1 MDRSIHVV
9 VVQFKPRKG
18 DYAANLA
25 RLAGIFSQIDSLDPR
40 PDVAVFAET
49 ALTGYF
55 VEGGVRDV
63 ALTAGA
69 FARDLQAQYASAV
82 TTPRTLDVCIG
93 FYEVWNNAF
102 YNSALYVTLGQDG
115 PVIRHVHRKL
125 FLPTYGLFDE
135 ERFVD
140 RGFEVRAF
148 ETEWGRTAMLIC
160 EDAWHS
166 LTGTVAALDGATM
179 LFVLSASP
187 ARGVWP
193 REDEGPVPANLK
205 RWERLARDI
214 AEEHGV
220 FVALVNLVG
229 TEGGKT
235 FSGGSIIC
243 GPHGDVRARAPLWD
257 ETMMT
262 ISLDPQDITR
272 ARSDVPLLTDL
283 QTMMPHLMRAVDRI
297 QAGERFVLT
306 YDDAPTDGGP
316 LTPVGSEADGERADA
331 PSTEETA
338 RRPSEEKGPKKV
350 PHAEEAKP
358 AKKVSRATKQ
368 PSASRSTAKAGTDA
382 SRNGSDPLPVLRAA
396 ESRSGPPPLE
406 IDPELTAGWLV
417 SFLREE
423 FERRGFEKSVVGLSG
438 GVDSAVTAYL
448 SAEALGKNNVLAV
461 RMPYRT
467 SNPDSLAHA
476 QLVIDQL
483 GIESRTIDIS
493 PAVDGYLTN
502 EPEADPAR
510 RGNVMARE
518 RMIVLFD
525 QSAKSHALPVGTG
538 NKTERLL
545 GYFTWHAD
553 DSPPINPLG
562 DLFKTQVWQL
572 AKFLGVPD
580 VIVGKP
586 ASADL
591 IEGQTDEGDFGVSYA
606 EADKILNWLVSG
618 YSPTALAAR
627 GFDSDKVEL
636 VRKRLAGTHWKRKLP
651 TVALLSPTGI
661 GESYLRPV
669 DY

>member
-1 MDRSIHVV
+1 MDRLVHLVV
-9 VVQFKPRKG
+9 IQFKPRKG

-25 RLAGIFSQIDSLDPR
+25 RLAGIFSQIDNLDPR

-63 ALTAGA
+63 AMTAGA
-69 FARDLQAQYASAV
+69 LAKDLNAQYLAAV
-82 TTPRTLDVCIG
+82 NTPRPLDVCIG

-102 YNSALYVTLGQDG
+102 YNSALYATLGSEQ

-148 ETEWGRTAMLIC
+148 DTDWGRAAMLIC

-179 LFVLSASP
+179 IFVVSASP
-187 ARGVWP
+187 GRGVWP
-193 REDEGPVPANLK
+193 REGEGPVPANLK

-243 GPHGDVRARAPLWD
+243 GPHGDVRAQAPLWD
-257 ETMMT
+257 EAILT
-262 ISLDPQDITR
+262 ISLDPQDLTR

-283 QTMMPHLMRAVDRI
+283 QTMMPHLMRNVDRI
-297 QAGERFVLT
+297 QAGEKRELS
-306 YDDAPTDGGP
+306 YDEGGTGGGP
-316 LTPVGSEADGERADA
+316 LTPIGHPGDGERADA
-331 PSTEETA
+331 PSTEDTA
-338 RRPSEEKGPKKV
+338 RRPAEEKK
-350 PHAEEAKP
+350 
-358 AKKVSRATKQ
+358 
-368 PSASRSTAKAGTDA
+368 AKAA
-382 SRNGSDPLPVLRAA
+382 SAKSAQRAAKASIQKQKKEATIDGAKRNGSEPITVTRVPSTQA
-396 ESRSGPPPLE
+396 GPPPLD
-406 IDPELTAGWLV
+406 IDPELTSKWLV
-417 SFLREE
+417 AFLREE
-423 FERRGFEKSVVGLSG
+423 FERRNFGRAVVGLSG
-438 GVDSAVTAYL
+438 GVDSAVTTFLA
-448 SAEALGKNNVLAV
+448 AEALGADNVLAV

-476 QLVIDQL
+476 QLVIDAV
-483 GIESRTIDIS
+483 GVKSRTIDIT
-493 PAVDGYLTN
+493 PAVDGYLAN
-502 EPEADPAR
+502 ETDADPAR

-525 QSAKSHALPVGTG
+525 QSAKCHALPVGTG

-572 AKFLGVPD
+572 AKFLGVPE
-580 VIVGKP
+580 VIVNKP

-591 IEGQTDEGDFGVSYA
+591 IEGQTDEGDFGIKYS
-606 EADKILNWLVSG
+606 EADQILNWLISG
-618 YSPTALAAR
+618 YSPAALAAR
-627 GFDSDKVEL
+627 GFDANKVEL

>member
-1 MDRSIHVV
+1 MDRLVHLV

-18 DYAANLA
+18 DYATNLA
-25 RLAGIFSQIDSLDPR
+25 SLAGIFSQIDNLDPL
-40 PDVAVFAET
+40 PDVAVFSET

-69 FARDLQAQYASAV
+69 LARDLNAQYLAAV
-82 TTPRTLDVCIG
+82 NTPRTLDVCIG

-102 YNSALYVTLGQDG
+102 YNSALYVTLGTEG

-148 ETEWGRTAMLIC
+148 DTDWGRAAMLIC

-166 LTGTVAALDGATM
+166 LTGTIAALDGATM
-179 LFVLSASP
+179 IFVVSASP
-187 ARGVWP
+187 GRGVWP
-193 REDEGPVPANLK
+193 REGEGPVPANLK

-235 FSGGSIIC
+235 FAGGSIIC
-243 GPHGDVRARAPLWD
+243 GPHGDVRAQAPLWD
-257 ETMMT
+257 EAMLT
-262 ISLDPQDITR
+262 ISLDPQDLTR

-283 QTMMPHLMRAVDRI
+283 QTMMPHLMRNVDRI
-297 QAGERFVLT
+297 QAGEKRELG
-306 YDDAPTDGGP
+306 YDEERTDPGP
-316 LTPVGSEADGERADA
+316 LTPPAESQPRTK
-331 PSTEETA
+331 S
-338 RRPSEEKGPKKV
+338 KKV
-350 PHAEEAKP
+350 E
-358 AKKVSRATKQ
+358 
-368 PSASRSTAKAGTDA
+368 GM
-382 SRNGSDPLPVLRAA
+382 SRNGSEPITVLRAPSTQA
-396 ESRSGPPPLE
+396 GPPPID
-406 IDPELTAGWLV
+406 IDPELTAKWLV
-417 SFLREE
+417 AFLREE
-423 FERRGFEKSVVGLSG
+423 FERRNFSRAVVGLSG
-438 GVDSAVTAYL
+438 GVDSAVTSFLA
-448 SAEALGKNNVLAV
+448 AEALGAENVLAV

-476 QLVIDQL
+476 QLVVDAL
-483 GIESRTIDIS
+483 GVKSRTIDIS
-493 PAVDGYLTN
+493 PAVDGYLSN
-502 EPEADPAR
+502 EPDADPAR

-518 RMIVLFD
+518 RMIILFD
-525 QSAKSHALPVGTG
+525 QSAKCHALPVGTG

-572 AKFLGVPD
+572 AKFLGVPE
-580 VIVGKP
+580 VIVKKP

-591 IEGQTDEGDFGVSYA
+591 IEGQTDEGDFGISYP
-606 EADKILNWLVSG
+606 EADQILNWLISG
-618 YSPTALAAR
+618 YSPAALAAR
-627 GFDSDKVEL
+627 DFDPHKVEI

>member
-1 MDRSIHVV
+1 MDRSVHLV

-18 DYAANLA
+18 DYTANVE
-25 RLAGIFSQIDSLDPR
+25 RLGGIFSQIDALDPR

-63 ALTAGA
+63 AMTAGA
-69 FARDLQAQYASAV
+69 FARDLQAQYAGTVA
-82 TTPRTLDVCIG
+82 TPRPLDVCIG

-102 YNSALYVTLGQDG
+102 YNSALYVTLGGDTDE
-115 PVIRHVHRKL
+115 PLIRHVHRKL
-125 FLPTYGLFDE
+125 FLPTYGMFDE

-148 ETEWGRTAMLIC
+148 DTGWGRAAMLIC

-179 LFVLSASP
+179 IFILSASP

-214 AEEHGV
+214 AEEQGV

-235 FSGGSIIC
+235 FSGGSIIT
-243 GPHGDVRARAPLWD
+243 GPYGDVRARAPLWD
-257 ETMMT
+257 ETIMT
-262 ISLDPQDITR
+262 ITLDPQDLTR
-272 ARSDVPLLTDL
+272 ARSDAPLLTDL
-283 QTMMPHLMRAVDRI
+283 QTMMPHLMRTVDRI
-297 QAGERFVLT
+297 QAGERLVLS
-306 YDDAPTDGGP
+306 YDQGASEGGP
-316 LTPVGSEADGERADA
+316 LTPLDRSATGERADA
-331 PSTEETA
+331 PSSEETA
-338 RRPSEEKGPKKV
+338 RRPSGKSRKGSS
-350 PHAEEAKP
+350 AISA
-358 AKKVSRATKQ
+358 RASSKTKAATR
-368 PSASRSTAKAGTDA
+368 SASP
-382 SRNGSDPLPVLRAA
+382 SRNGTEPIPVMRTPD
-396 ESRSGPPPLE
+396 SPGGPPPVA
-406 IDPELTAGWLV
+406 IDAQLTVGWLV

-423 FERRGFEKSVVGLSG
+423 FERRGFDKAVIGLSG
-438 GVDSAVTAYL
+438 GVDSAVTAFL
-448 SAEALGKNNVLAV
+448 TAQALGAENVIGV

-467 SNPDSLAHA
+467 SNPESLTHA
-476 QLVIDQL
+476 QLVIDKL
-483 GIESRTIDIS
+483 GIQSRTIDIS
-493 PAVDGYLTN
+493 PAVDGYLAN
-502 EPEADPAR
+502 EPDADPAR

-525 QSAKSHALPVGTG
+525 LSAKYKALPVGTG

-553 DSPPINPLG
+553 DSPPINALG

-572 AKFLGVPD
+572 ATFLGVPN
-580 VIVGKP
+580 VIVSKP

-591 IEGQTDEGDFGVSYA
+591 IEGQTDERDFGISYA
-606 EADKILNWLVSG
+606 EADQILNWLVSG
-618 YSPTALAAR
+618 YSPAALVAR
-627 GFDSDKVEL
+627 GFDPAKVEL
-636 VRKRLAGTHWKRKLP
+636 VRTRLAGTHWKRKLP
-651 TVALLSPTGI
+651 TVAMVSATGI
-661 GESYLRPV
+661 GEAYLRPV

>member
-1 MDRSIHVV
+1 MDRSIHLV

-25 RLAGIFSQIDSLDPR
+25 RLAGIFSQTDSLDPR

-55 VEGGVRDV
+55 VEGGIRDV

-69 FARDLQAQYASAV
+69 FARDLQSQYTTAV
-82 TTPRTLDVCIG
+82 TTPRPLDVCIG
-93 FYEVWNNAF
+93 FYEVWNNAY
-102 YNSALYVTLGQDG
+102 YNSALYVTLGGDE

-125 FLPTYGLFDE
+125 FLPTYGMFDE

-148 ETEWGRTAMLIC
+148 DTAWGRAAMLIC

-166 LTGTVAALDGATM
+166 LTGTVAALDGATTV
-179 LFVLSASP
+179 FVLSASP
-187 ARGVWP
+187 ARGVW
-193 REDEGPVPANLK
+193 RRDDEGPVPANLK

-243 GPHGDVRARAPLWD
+243 GPHGDVRAQAPLWD
-257 ETMMT
+257 ETILT
-262 ISLDPQDITR
+262 ITLDPHDLTR
-272 ARSDVPLLTDL
+272 ARSDAPLLTDL
-283 QTMMPHLMRAVDRI
+283 QTMMPHLMRTVDRI
-297 QAGERFVLT
+297 QAGEPLT
-306 YDDAPTDGGP
+306 LSYDEGSTDGGP
-316 LTPVGSEADGERADA
+316 LTPVGKRAEGERADA
-331 PSTEETA
+331 PSTEESVRQPARKSRKAGKTA
-338 RRPSEEKGPKKV
+338 
-350 PHAEEAKP
+350 
-358 AKKVSRATKQ
+358 
-368 PSASRSTAKAGTDA
+368 TAKSSLRPPAGA
-382 SRNGSDPLPVLRAA
+382 RSRNGSEPIPVVRTPN
-396 ESRSGPPPLE
+396 SPGGPPPLD

-423 FERRGFEKSVVGLSG
+423 FERRGFQKAVLGLSG
-438 GVDSAVTAYL
+438 GVDSAVTAFL
-448 SAEALGKNNVLAV
+448 SAEALGPQNVVAV

-476 QLVIDQL
+476 QLVIDL
-483 GIESRTIDIS
+483 LKVESRTIDIS
-493 PAVDGYLTN
+493 DAVDGYLSH
-502 EPEADPAR
+502 EPDADPAR

-525 QSAKSHALPVGTG
+525 QSAKFHALPVGTG

-562 DLFKTQVWQL
+562 DLFKTQVWEL
-572 AKFLGVPD
+572 ARFLGVPD

-591 IEGQTDEGDFGVSYA
+591 IEGQTDEGDFGISYA
-606 EADKILNWLVSG
+606 EADEILNWLVSG
-618 YSPTALAAR
+618 YSPTLLVSR
-627 GFDSDKVEL
+627 GFDPAKVEL

-651 TVALLSPTGI
+651 TVAMVSATGI
-661 GESYLRPV
+661 GEAYLRPV

>member
-1 MDRSIHVV
+1 MDRSIHLV
-9 VVQFKPRKG
+9 VVQLKPRKG
-18 DYAANLA
+18 DYAVNLA
-25 RLAGIFSQIDSLDPR
+25 RLAGIFSQIDSLEPR

-63 ALTAGA
+63 AMTAGA
-69 FARDLQAQYASAV
+69 FARDLQSQYTSAV
-82 TTPRTLDVCIG
+82 TTPQPLGVCIG

-102 YNSALYVTLGQDG
+102 YNSALYVTLGGDE
-115 PVIRHVHRKL
+115 PLIRHVHRKL

-140 RGFEVRAF
+140 GGFEVSAF
-148 ETEWGRTAMLIC
+148 DTGWGRAAMLIC

-166 LTGTVAALDGATM
+166 LTGTVAALDGATTV
-179 LFVLSASP
+179 FVLSASP
-187 ARGVWP
+187 ARGVWR

-220 FVALVNLVG
+220 YVALVNLVG

-243 GPHGDVRARAPLWD
+243 GPHGDVRAQAPLWD
-257 ETMMT
+257 ETIMT
-262 ISLDPQDITR
+262 ITLDPHDLTR
-272 ARSDVPLLTDL
+272 ARSDAPLLNDL
-283 QTMMPHLMRAVDRI
+283 QTMMPHLMRNVARI
-297 QAGERFVLT
+297 QSGETPALS
-306 YDDAPTDGGP
+306 YDDAPGDGGP
-316 LTPVGSEADGERADA
+316 LTPAVKVTKTKSK
-331 PSTEETA
+331 T
-338 RRPSEEKGPKKV
+338 KK
-350 PHAEEAKP
+350 
-358 AKKVSRATKQ
+358 SATSPQ
-368 PSASRSTAKAGTDA
+368 TVTRN
-382 SRNGSDPLPVLRAA
+382 RNGSEPIPVVRTPDGPG
-396 ESRSGPPPLE
+396 GPPPLE

-423 FERRGFEKSVVGLSG
+423 FERRGFEKAVLGLSG

-448 SAEALGKNNVLAV
+448 SKEALGAENVVAV

-483 GIESRTIDIS
+483 KIQSRTIDIS
-493 PAVDGYLTN
+493 PAVDGYLAN
-502 EPEADPAR
+502 EKDADPAR

-525 QSAKSHALPVGTG
+525 QSAKYRALPVGTG

-572 AKFLGVPD
+572 ARFLGVPD

-591 IEGQTDEGDFGVSYA
+591 IEGQTDERDFGISYA
-606 EADKILNWLVSG
+606 EADDVLNWLVSG
-618 YSPTALAAR
+618 YSPTVLVAR
-627 GFDSDKVEL
+627 GFDAAKVEL

-651 TVALLSPTGI
+651 TVAMVSATGI
-661 GESYLRPV
+661 GEAYLRPV

>member
-1 MDRSIHVV
+1 
-9 VVQFKPRKG
+9 
-18 DYAANLA
+18 
-25 RLAGIFSQIDSLDPR
+25 
-40 PDVAVFAET
+40 
-49 ALTGYF
+49 
-55 VEGGVRDV
+55 
-63 ALTAGA
+63 
-69 FARDLQAQYASAV
+69 
-82 TTPRTLDVCIG
+82 
-93 FYEVWNNAF
+93 VWNNAF
-102 YNSALYVTLGQDG
+102 YNSALYVTLGGGTDE

-125 FLPTYGLFDE
+125 FLPTYGMFDE

-148 ETEWGRTAMLIC
+148 DTAWGRSAMLIC

-166 LTGTVAALDGATM
+166 LTGTVAALDGATTI
-179 LFVLSASP
+179 FILSASP

-214 AEEHGV
+214 AEEQGV

-235 FSGGSIIC
+235 FSGGSIIA
-243 GPHGDVRARAPLWD
+243 GPYGDVRAKAPLWD
-257 ETMMT
+257 ETIMT
-262 ISLDPQDITR
+262 ITLDPQDLTR
-272 ARSDVPLLTDL
+272 ARSDAPLLTDL
-283 QTMMPHLMRAVDRI
+283 QTMMPHLMRTVDRI
-297 QAGERFVLT
+297 QAGERLVLS
-306 YDDAPTDGGP
+306 YDEGAADGGP
-316 LTPVGSEADGERADA
+316 LTPLDRSATGERADA
-331 PSTEETA
+331 PSSEETA
-338 RRPSEEKGPKKV
+338 RRPSSKAGKGSGVASSKSKSKPSD
-350 PHAEEAKP
+350 KP
-358 AKKVSRATKQ
+358 AK
-368 PSASRSTAKAGTDA
+368 A
-382 SRNGSDPLPVLRAA
+382 SRNGSEPIPVLRMPD
-396 ESRSGPPPLE
+396 SPGGPPPVA
-406 IDPELTAGWLV
+406 IDAQLAAGWLV

-423 FERRGFEKSVVGLSG
+423 FERRGFEKAVVGVSG
-438 GVDSAVTAYL
+438 GVDSAVTAFL
-448 SAEALGKNNVLAV
+448 SAQALGPENVIAV

-476 QLVIDQL
+476 QLVIDKL

-493 PAVDGYLTN
+493 PAVDGYLAN
-502 EPEADPAR
+502 EPDADPGR

-525 QSAKSHALPVGTG
+525 LSAKYKALPVGTG

-572 AKFLGVPD
+572 ATFLGVPD
-580 VIVGKP
+580 VIISKP

-591 IEGQTDEGDFGVSYA
+591 IEGQTDERDFGISYA
-606 EADKILNWLVSG
+606 EADEILNWLVSG
-618 YSPTALAAR
+618 YSPASLVGR
-627 GFDSDKVEL
+627 GFDPAKVEL

-651 TVALLSPTGI
+651 TVAMVSATGI
-661 GESYLRPV
+661 GEAYLRPV

>member
-1 MDRSIHVV
+1 MDRLIHLV

-25 RLAGIFSQIDSLDPR
+25 RLAGIFSQIDNLDPR

-69 FARDLQAQYASAV
+69 LARDLNAQYLAAV
-82 TTPRTLDVCIG
+82 NTPPSLDVCIG

-102 YNSALYVTLGQDG
+102 YNSALYVTLGGDE
-115 PVIRHVHRKL
+115 PLIRHVHRKL

-148 ETEWGRTAMLIC
+148 DTDYGRVAMLIC

-179 LFVLSASP
+179 IFVVSASP
-187 ARGVWP
+187 GRGVWP
-193 REDEGPVPANLK
+193 REGEGPVPANLK

-243 GPHGDVRARAPLWD
+243 GPHGDVRAQAPLWD
-257 ETMMT
+257 EAILT
-262 ISLDPQDITR
+262 ISLDPQDLTR

-283 QTMMPHLMRAVDRI
+283 QTMMPHLMRNVDRI
-297 QAGERFVLT
+297 QAGEKRELT
-306 YDDAPTDGGP
+306 FDDAPTGGGP
-316 LTPVGSEADGERADA
+316 LTPLGHTGDGERADA
-331 PSTEETA
+331 PSTEESA
-338 RRPSEEKGPKKV
+338 RQPEEV
-350 PHAEEAKP
+350 AAR
-358 AKKVSRATKQ
+358 AKKSARTSKKRSSRPT
-368 PSASRSTAKAGTDA
+368 KAGVDA
-382 SRNGSDPLPVLRAA
+382 KLNGAEPITVMRASSTPA
-396 ESRSGPPPLE
+396 GPPPLD
-406 IDPELTAGWLV
+406 IDPELTSKWLV
-417 SFLREE
+417 AFLREE
-423 FERRGFEKSVVGLSG
+423 FERRNFERAVVGLSG
-438 GVDSAVTAYL
+438 GVDSAVTTFLA
-448 SAEALGKNNVLAV
+448 AEALGSDNVLAV

-467 SNPDSLAHA
+467 SSPDSLAHA
-476 QLVIDQL
+476 ELVIDAV
-483 GIESRTIDIS
+483 GVKSRTVDIS
-493 PAVDGYLTN
+493 AAVDGYLSN
-502 EPEADPAR
+502 EPDADPAR

-525 QSAKSHALPVGTG
+525 QSAKCRALPVGTG

-572 AKFLGVPD
+572 AKFLGVPE
-580 VIVGKP
+580 VIVNKP

-591 IEGQTDEGDFGVSYA
+591 IEGQTDEGDFGISYS
-606 EADKILNWLVSG
+606 EADKILNWLISG
-618 YSPTALAAR
+618 YSPAALAVR
-627 GFDSDKVEL
+627 GFDPNKVEI

-651 TVALLSPTGI
+651 TVALLSATGI

>member
-1 MDRSIHVV
+1 MDRSIHLVV
-9 VVQFKPRKG
+9 IQLKPRKG
-18 DYAANLA
+18 DYAVNLA
-25 RLAGIFSQIDSLDPR
+25 RLSGIFSQIDSLEPR

-63 ALTAGA
+63 AMTAGA
-69 FARDLQAQYASAV
+69 FARDLQSQYTSAV
-82 TTPRTLDVCIG
+82 NTPRPLDVCIG

-102 YNSALYVTLGQDG
+102 YNSALYVTLGG
-115 PVIRHVHRKL
+115 KEPVIRHVHRKL

-140 RGFEVRAF
+140 SGFEVRAF
-148 ETEWGRTAMLIC
+148 DTDWGRAAMLIC

-166 LTGTVAALDGATM
+166 LTGTVAALDGATTI
-179 LFVLSASP
+179 FVLSASP
-187 ARGVWP
+187 ARGVWR

-220 FVALVNLVG
+220 YVALVNLVG

-243 GPHGDVRARAPLWD
+243 GPHGDVRAQAPLWD
-257 ETMMT
+257 ETIMT
-262 ISLDPQDITR
+262 ITLDPHDLTR
-272 ARSDVPLLTDL
+272 ARSDAPLLNDL
-283 QTMMPHLMRAVDRI
+283 QTMMPHLMRNVDRI
-297 QAGERFVLT
+297 QAGETPALS
-306 YDDAPTDGGP
+306 YDDARGDGGP
-316 LTPVGSEADGERADA
+316 LTPAVKGKKKAA
-331 PSTEETA
+331 PTPQAST
-338 RRPSEEKGPKKV
+338 RN
-350 PHAEEAKP
+350 
-358 AKKVSRATKQ
+358 
-368 PSASRSTAKAGTDA
+368 
-382 SRNGSDPLPVLRAA
+382 RNGSEPIPVLRTPDGPG
-396 ESRSGPPPLE
+396 GPPPLE
-406 IDPELTAGWLV
+406 IDPELTARWLV

-423 FERRGFEKSVVGLSG
+423 FERRGFEKAVLGLSG

-448 SAEALGKNNVLAV
+448 AKEALGAENVVAV

-483 GIESRTIDIS
+483 KIQSRTIDIS
-493 PAVDGYLTN
+493 PAVDGYLAN
-502 EPEADPAR
+502 EKDADPAR

-525 QSAKSHALPVGTG
+525 QSAKYHALPVGTG

-572 AKFLGVPD
+572 ARFLGVPD
-580 VIVGKP
+580 VIVSKP

-591 IEGQTDEGDFGVSYA
+591 IEGQTDERDFGISYA
-606 EADKILNWLVSG
+606 EADDILNWLVSG
-618 YSPTALAAR
+618 YSPTVLVDR
-627 GFDSDKVEL
+627 GFDPAKVEL

-651 TVALLSPTGI
+651 TVAMVSATGI
-661 GESYLRPV
+661 GEAYLRPV